1 MVTQTELNLEEM
13 DEWYTAHFSELVN
26 KYAGK
31 AIAVVAGQVVSIA
44 DTEQEAEHLA
54 REKYPD
60 VIVLVLAI
68 PTEEELV
75 CLL

>member
-1 MVTQTELNLEEM
+1 MVAQTELNLEEM
-13 DEWYTAHFSELVN
+13 DEWYTAHFGELVN
-26 KYAGK
+26 EYAGK
-31 AIAVVAGQVVSIA
+31 AISVVAGQVVSIA

-60 VIVLVLAI
+60 AIILVLAI